1 MSKNLKLVIDI
12 LLISVLV
19 MLFSFVPEN
28 AREFFGDW
36 QCQGSGEAIK
46 DTYHYT
52 GCNYGGGGYHDPEW
66 HWGFRHYVW
75 MLTGFAIT
83 SWIEDI
89 GIFGYNKKTISLRG
103 MKK

>member
-12 LLISVLV
+12 LLISVFI
-19 MLFSFVPEN
+19 MIFSFVPEN

-83 SWIEDI
+83 IVRVI
-89 GIFGYNKKTISLRG
+89 GLISKYEGKL
-103 MKK
+103 